1 MIFPSISH
9 LIAPAAVSVPD
20 SGNMIFVARNFGG
33 ERLITMLGP
42 GLGAEIFYSFVI
54 IVCSL
59 MIYFGTKEL
68 YDLSSYKG
76 IKYFRQAF
84 LFFAIAYF
92 FRSFIKVIL
101 LYFMTG
107 EAYFSPITFGI
118 TGILTQILFIYFSAM
133 AIFYLLYSVM
143 WKKWKKHPSMIYL
156 FHGLAVV
163 IALISALSG
172 NPLAYLIIDLFLLL
186 VVMFVVYVS
195 YKNRSKRKGNNLY
208 LIYLLLLIFWVLN
221 IIDTLIPVFFQ
232 GFQIFIY
239 MVSTLVFLLILYRV
253 VKKTGSN

>member
-1 MIFPSISH
+1 MP
-9 LIAPAAVSVPD
+9 PT
-20 SGNMIFVARNFGG
+20 GNFIFVARNFGG
-33 ERLITMLGP
+33 DRFITMLAP
-42 GLGAEIFYSFVI
+42 SLGAEIFYSFVI

-68 YDLSSYKG
+68 YDLSAYKG
-76 IKYFRQAF
+76 IKYFRMAF

-92 FRSFIKVIL
+92 FRSFIKLIL
-101 LYFMTG
+101 IYFTTG
-107 EAYFSPITFGI
+107 LAYFSPIAFGT
-118 TGILTQILFIYFSAM
+118 TGILTQILFLYFSSM

-143 WKKWKKHPSMIYL
+143 WKKWKNRPHMIYL
-156 FHGLAVV
+156 FHALAVI
-163 IALISALSG
+163 IALVGAFSGSPAVYLAL
-172 NPLAYLIIDLFLLL
+172 DVFLLL
-186 VVMFVVYVS
+186 VVGLVVYIS
-195 YKNRSKRKGNNLY
+195 YQNRGKKKGNNLY

-253 VKKTGSN
+253 IKKTGPN